1 MQEVVDT
8 MPWSVS
14 IYDPDGRIV
23 MVNRKLCSN
32 VKAKPEEWIGK
43 TAQQLK
49 DEGYIDRTIVTEA
62 METRKKS
69 YGTTRSRTGVEGL
82 SVCQPVFAENGDIKF
97 FVVSSPVLK
106 DLEEIGAIIQAQQHQ
121 ANLYV
126 REIEYLRN
134 MMFLNPD
141 GIFESPCM
149 RTILQTARKI
159 SRMDCTVLI
168 TGESGVGKEVVA
180 KIIHHNSMRKNG
192 PFIPINVSAIPESLL
207 ESELY
212 GYTRGAF
219 TGALKEGK
227 IGLFEVA
234 NGGTLFLD
242 EVGDIPL
249 GMQVKILRAIDSG
262 EITRVGDTT
271 VRRMDVRIIAATN
284 RDLREEIRKGTFRED
299 LYYRLNVVPIQIGPL
314 RERSA
319 DIWPLCSYFLER
331 INHKYRMRKTLS
343 PETLNR
349 LKMYDWP
356 GNVRELRNVIERLA
370 LLSNQDEISIDDV
383 QSFTGI
389 SLAPKRSTSALQ
401 EYEDY
406 EQSRILAALKQADG
420 NKTKAA
426 KLLNMHRS
434 KLYRKLRG

>member
-1 MQEVVDT
+1 MLNEDWNNYTRETMQEVVDT

-14 IYDPDGRIV
+14 IYDQDGRIV

-82 SVCQPVFAENGDIKF
+82 SVCQPVFAKNGDIKF

-121 ANLYV
+121 ADLYV

-180 KIIHHNSMRKNG
+180 KTIHHNSMRKTDPLFPLTSRRSPRASWNR
-192 PFIPINVSAIPESLL
+192 SCTAI
-207 ESELY
+207 
-212 GYTRGAF
+212 
-219 TGALKEGK
+219 
-227 IGLFEVA
+227 
-234 NGGTLFLD
+234 
-242 EVGDIPL
+242 
-249 GMQVKILRAIDSG
+249 QG
-262 EITRVGDTT
+262 EPSPGRS
-271 VRRMDVRIIAATN
+271 
-284 RDLREEIRKGTFRED
+284 RKGKSGFSRSPT
-299 LYYRLNVVPIQIGPL
+299 G
-314 RERSA
+314 ERSF
-319 DIWPLCSYFLER
+319 W
-331 INHKYRMRKTLS
+331 MR
-343 PETLNR
+343 
-349 LKMYDWP
+349 
-356 GNVRELRNVIERLA
+356 
-370 LLSNQDEISIDDV
+370 
-383 QSFTGI
+383 
-389 SLAPKRSTSALQ
+389 
-401 EYEDY
+401 
-406 EQSRILAALKQADG
+406 
-420 NKTKAA
+420 
-426 KLLNMHRS
+426 
-434 KLYRKLRG
+434 